1 MAIRRPDAAR
11 GALALALSICLASVP
26 ALTTFR
32 AAQAAGDEEVGH
44 GSIHGTLYQSDE
56 KAQLAG
62 AKVTAINVRTGAK
75 YSSNETT
82 DNGNYDINGLPAG
95 TYDVVIEVGGNLFV
109 ADHIQ
114 DVGPGESVS
123 KSYSLQPSRPAN
135 RAIAKYPAPKG
146 SASIVGET
154 ALQSPP
160 FWTSTGGKALIGVLA
175 VGAAAAIYNNIKGNN
190 NASPSSP

>member
-1 MAIRRPDAAR
+1 MVIRRPVTAR
-11 GALALALSICLASVP
+11 GALALVLSVCLAAVP
-26 ALTTFR
+26 ALTTGS
-32 AAQAAGDEEVGH
+32 AALAAGEGETGH
-44 GSIHGTLYQSDE
+44 GSIHGTLYQPDE
-56 KAQLAG
+56 QGPLAG
-62 AKVTAINVRTGAK
+62 AKVTAINVRTGNK
-75 YSSNETT
+75 YSSEVTS
-82 DNGNYDINGLPAG
+82 DNGNYDVNGLPAG
-95 TYDVVIEVGGNLFV
+95 TYDVVIEVGGSLFV

-154 ALQSPP
+154 TLQSPP
-160 FWTSTGGKALIGVLA
+160 FWISTGGKVLIGVLA
-175 VGAAAAIYNNIKGNN
+175 AGAAVAIYNNTKGNN

>member
-62 AKVTAINVRTGAK
+62 GKVTAINVRTGAK

-82 DNGNYDINGLPAG
+82 DNGNYDINGMPAG
-95 TYDVVIEVGGNLFV
+95 TYDVVIEVGGSLFV

-154 ALQSPP
+154 TLQSPP
-160 FWTSTGGKALIGVLA
+160 FWISTGGKVLIGVLA
-175 VGAAAAIYNNIKGNN
+175 AGAAVAIYNNTKGNN

>member
-62 AKVTAINVRTGAK
+62 GKVTAINVRTGAK

-135 RAIAKYPAPKG
+135 RAIAKFPAPKG

-154 ALQSPP
+154 TLQSPP
-160 FWTSTGGKALIGVLA
+160 FWISTGGKVLIGVLA
-175 VGAAAAIYNNIKGNN
+175 AGAAVAIYNNTKGNN

>member
-62 AKVTAINVRTGAK
+62 GKVTAINVRTGAK

-154 ALQSPP
+154 TLQSPP
-160 FWTSTGGKALIGVLA
+160 FWISTGGKVLIGVLA
-175 VGAAAAIYNNIKGNN
+175 AGAAVAIYNNTKGNN

>member
-1 MAIRRPDAAR
+1 MAIRRPDTAR
-11 GALALALSICLASVP
+11 GALALVLSLCLASVP

-32 AAQAAGDEEVGH
+32 PAQAAGDEEVGH

-56 KAQLAG
+56 KASLAG
-62 AKVTAINVRTGAK
+62 GKVTAINVRTGTR
-75 YSSNETT
+75 YTSEETT
-82 DNGNYDINGLPAG
+82 DNGNYDIRGLPAG

-123 KSYSLQPSRPAN
+123 KSYSLQPAKPAN
-135 RAIAKYPAPKG
+135 RTIPKYPAPQG
-146 SASIVGET
+146 SATIVGET
-154 ALQSPP
+154 TLQSPP
-160 FWTSTGGKALIGVLA
+160 FWTSTGGKVLIGVLSA
-175 VGAAAAIYNNIKGNN
+175 GAAVAIYNSTKGNN